1 MCVVTLRSSTCSDL
15 APVEEEKPVV
25 ETPKDLESHE
35 DKSEILP
42 PPPENKA
49 EPDESKALAIV
60 EKTSEPAIEEKS
72 KEDSVNRDAVLARV
86 ATEKKK
92 KLSLIRA

>member
-1 MCVVTLRSSTCSDL
+1 MCVDPPP

-25 ETPKDLESHE
+25 ETPKDPESHK
-35 DKSEILP
+35 DKYEIPP

-60 EKTSEPAIEEKS
+60 EKTSEPAAEEKS
-72 KEDSVNRDAVLARV
+72 NEDSVDRDAVLARV